1 MKPPKEQHIEDFRM
15 LCLLNVEGKLFFS
28 LISNQLTQHMVKN
41 KIINTSIQKGC
52 MEKVPGC
59 WEHMAMV
66 WEGLKE
72 ARMNKLDL
80 VNIWLDIKN
89 AYGSIPHQLIF
100 FALQRYGIPDKWIKL
115 IKNYYTG
122 LWSRSF
128 SETVPSGWHHHE
140 RGIFCWMHCIY
151 YFIFVRHQYHKRIHS
166 CVLC

>member
-1 MKPPKEQHIEDFRM
+1 
-15 LCLLNVEGKLFFS
+15 
-28 LISNQLTQHMVKN
+28 MVKN
-41 KIINTSIQKGC
+41 KIINKSIQKGC

-100 FALQRYGIPDKWIKL
+100 LALQRYGIPDKWIKL
-115 IKNYYTG
+115 IKNTTLDYG
-122 LWSRSF
+122 ADLFLRQLHQ
-128 SETVPSGWHHHE
+128 V
-140 RGIFCWMHCIY
+140 GITMREEFLLDALYLLFYFCQASI
-151 YFIFVRHQYHKRIHS
+151 S
-166 CVLC
+166 